1 MPREVKDNGTGMQK
15 EARGFGITG
24 KFTYLCKKENGGIM
38 AIANSIL
45 GKIRGSIS
53 NLTFYVRKGEQ
64 QVIRKKPSERQT
76 SSERQQRQE
85 TAFAEAMEQSYTFID
100 AIEVG
105 FPEGVKGYPA
115 GIQGFVKAN
124 AGKAC
129 TGERID
135 PSAKFKRQKKA
146 PRAFRGRTDYAL
158 VQVAAGPLEV
168 PRAEAVLDEK
178 AGTVVFSWEGIALE
192 AYGRYRDDRL
202 YGAVACPDL
211 RDCYV
216 EELGRR
222 GEDGE
227 HAVRL
232 VGRKKGMAVWAYVFA
247 TDAEGKT
254 ASGSACVLDGT
265 MKDEQ
270 LKGKD

>member
-1 MPREVKDNGTGMQK
+1 MTRGVTGGSSGMEK
-15 EARGFGITG
+15 EGQGFGIG
-24 KFTYLCKKENGGIM
+24 SRFAYLCKKENGGIM

-53 NLTFYVRKGEQ
+53 NLTFYVR
-64 QVIRKKPSERQT
+64 
-76 SSERQQRQE
+76 
-85 TAFAEAMEQSYTFID
+85 AFAEAMEQSYTFID

-168 PRAEAVLDEK
+168 PHAEAVLDEE

-192 AYGRYRDDRL
+192 AYGRYKDDRL

-211 RDCYV
+211 RNCYV

-222 GEDGE
+222 GEGGE

-232 VGRKKGMAVWAYVFA
+232 VRRKKGMAVWAYVFA
-247 TDAEGKT
+247 TDAEGKA

>member
-1 MPREVKDNGTGMQK
+1 
-15 EARGFGITG
+15 
-24 KFTYLCKKENGGIM
+24 M

-124 AGKAC
+124 VGKAC

-168 PRAEAVLDEK
+168 PRAEAVLDEE
-178 AGTVVFSWEGIALE
+178 AGTVVFRCMPGPPQLLRGGAGAARGGWRACGALSEEEEGDGGVGIRVCD
-192 AYGRYRDDRL
+192 GRGGEGGIRL
-202 YGAVACPDL
+202 GVRA
-211 RDCYV
+211 
-216 EELGRR
+216 GRH
-222 GEDGE
+222 D
-227 HAVRL
+227 
-232 VGRKKGMAVWAYVFA
+232 
-247 TDAEGKT
+247 EG
-254 ASGSACVLDGT
+254 
-265 MKDEQ
+265 
-270 LKGKD
+270 